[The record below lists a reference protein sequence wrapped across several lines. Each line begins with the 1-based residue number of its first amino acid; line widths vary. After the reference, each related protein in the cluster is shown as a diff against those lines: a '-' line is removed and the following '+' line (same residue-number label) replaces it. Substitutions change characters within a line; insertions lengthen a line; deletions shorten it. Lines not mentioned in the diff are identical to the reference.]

1 MNRFLWSGFFF
12 VMLPMAA
19 AGCKQSSSSSGNTPA
34 DGSAAAL
41 ASSYRLESE
50 PTGAKDVKAA
60 RSAAKE
66 GENVVVVGRI
76 GGDRNPW
83 IEGLAAFTIVD
94 VALKPCEDGC
104 DAPWDYCCDLA
115 DLPASKVVVKIVD
128 DQGRA
133 VPIDSRKLLGVK
145 EMQTVVTRGKAK
157 RDEAGNLTVL
167 ASGVFVR
174 P

>member
-1 MNRFLWSGFFF
+1 
-12 VMLPMAA
+12 
-19 AGCKQSSSSSGNTPA
+19 
-34 DGSAAAL
+34 
-41 ASSYRLESE
+41 
-50 PTGAKDVKAA
+50 VKAA
-60 RSAAKE
+60 RIAVKE

-83 IEGLAAFTIVD
+83 IEGMAAFTIVD
-94 VALKPCEDGC
+94 LALKPCEDGC
-104 DAPWDYCCDLA
+104 AAPWDYCCDLA

-128 DQGRA
+128 NQGRA
-133 VPIDSRKLLGVK
+133 VLIDSRKLLGVK
-145 EMQTVVTRGKAK
+145 ELQTVVTQGKAK